1 LAEFVIG
8 ITGASGS
15 IYGIR
20 LIQELGQRKH
30 DVNVVITY
38 AGKQVMMEEL
48 GISDKKEILR
58 LLMSF
63 PSRITEPAPYL
74 IRGDKL
80 QRESRKRLDSGSLP
94 GMTNKKDVIRI
105 WENDNFEAPFMSGS
119 NAPEAVV
126 IIPCSVGK
134 LAAVAN
140 GISGNLLER
149 IADVALKER
158 RRLILVVRETPLSLI
173 HLENMVKAAKAGA
186 EILPAMPAFYHHPK
200 TVDDMVNFIVGKVLN
215 LLRIEHNLFKGW
227 RKG

>member
-20 LIQELGQRKH
+20 LIQELGKRKH
-30 DVNVVITY
+30 DVNVVITS

-94 GMTNKKDVIRI
+94 GLTNKKDVIRI
-105 WENDNFEAPFMSGS
+105 WENDKFEAPFMSGS
-119 NAPEAVV
+119 NAPEAVI

-149 IADVALKER
+149 IAD
-158 RRLILVVRETPLSLI
+158 
-173 HLENMVKAAKAGA
+173 LENMVKAAKAGA

>member
-1 LAEFVIG
+1 MSDFVIG

-20 LIQELGQRKH
+20 LIQELGKRKH
-30 DVNVVITY
+30 TVNVVITS
-38 AGKQVMMEEL
+38 AGKQVMNEEL
-48 GISDKKEILR
+48 GLSGFEQ
-58 LLMSF
+58 M
-63 PSRITEPAPYL
+63 
-74 IRGDKL
+74 DKL
-80 QRESRKRLDSGSLP
+80 GLSDS
-94 GMTNKKDVIRI
+94 NRI
-105 WENDNFEAPFMSGS
+105 KVWENNNFEAPFMSGS
-119 NAPEAVV
+119 NAPEATV

-149 IADVALKER
+149 VADVTLKER

-173 HLENMVKAAKAGA
+173 HLENMVKVVRAGA
-186 EILPAMPAFYHHPK
+186 ELLPAMPAFYHHPE

-227 RKG
+227 RKEIKEN

>member
-1 LAEFVIG
+1 
-8 ITGASGS
+8 
-15 IYGIR
+15 
-20 LIQELGQRKH
+20 
-30 DVNVVITY
+30 
-38 AGKQVMMEEL
+38 VMMEEL

-63 PSRITEPAPYL
+63 PSRIKV
-74 IRGDKL
+74 RDKL

-94 GMTNKKDVIRI
+94 GMTNKKDIIRI
-105 WENDNFEAPFMSGS
+105 WENDNIEAPFMSGS

-134 LAAVAN
+134 LAAIAN

-173 HLENMVKAAKAGA
+173 HLENMVKAARAGA
-186 EILPAMPAFYHHPK
+186 EILPAMPAFYHHPR

-227 RKG
+227 RKE

>member
-1 LAEFVIG
+1 LSDYVIG

-20 LIQELGQRKH
+20 LIQELGLRKH
-30 DVNVVITY
+30 TVNVVITP
-38 AGKQVMMEEL
+38 AGKQVMNEEL
-48 GISDKKEILR
+48 GVFGFEQ
-58 LLMSF
+58 M
-63 PSRITEPAPYL
+63 
-74 IRGDKL
+74 DKL
-80 QRESRKRLDSGSLP
+80 GLSEII
-94 GMTNKKDVIRI
+94 NHVRI

-126 IIPCSVGK
+126 IIPCSMGK

-158 RRLILVVRETPLSLI
+158 KQLILVVRETPLSLI
-173 HLENMVKAAKAGA
+173 HLENMVKVTKAGA
-186 EILPAMPAFYHHPK
+186 TVLPAMPAFYHHPE
-200 TVDDMVNFIVGKVLN
+200 TVDDLVNFIAGKVLN

-227 RKG
+227 RKE